1 MDQIWAKAATDPR
14 NPLAWQPR
22 IENDGFVSLHTYV
35 LMNSECLNK
44 NYFV

>member
-22 IENDGFVSLHTYV
+22 IEKDGFVLCF
-35 LMNSECLNK
+35 EEFGKKCLNE

>member
-22 IENDGFVSLHTYV
+22 IENDGFVSLHTYIK
-35 LMNSECLNK
+35 CLNE